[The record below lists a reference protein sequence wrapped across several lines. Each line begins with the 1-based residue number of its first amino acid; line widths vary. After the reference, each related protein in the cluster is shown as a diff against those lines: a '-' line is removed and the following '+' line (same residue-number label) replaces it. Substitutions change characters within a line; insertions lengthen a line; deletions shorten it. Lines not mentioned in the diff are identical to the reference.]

1 MLSIINATKKKA
13 FIMILNIVLVIIIF
27 IVVVV
32 AVSSREEAIKDQ
44 SQIGATK
51 FNDPEK
57 VSPNLDYSK
66 EEATQDQSTIR
77 VAGGIDTTDGKDLSI
92 WLIAGS
98 SNNFGE
104 RALVKGETITWTV
117 KCEQERELII
127 GIMSMSTEIVYSELV
142 KVGTGTVTLTI
153 PKDGDY
159 RIYVKNNS
167 LSDAN
172 FRLILDRKLEGAI
185 V

>member
-13 FIMILNIVLVIIIF
+13 FIMVLNIVLVIIIL
-27 IVVVV
+27 IGVVV
-32 AVSSREEAIKDQ
+32 AVSSPEEAIKDQ
-44 SQIGATK
+44 SQTGATNV
-51 FNDPEK
+51 NDPEK
-57 VSPNLDYSK
+57 VSPYLDYSK
-66 EEATQDQSTIR
+66 EEAPQDQSTVR
-77 VAGGIDTTDGKDLSI
+77 LAGGIETTDGKDLAI

-104 RALVKGETITWTV
+104 RALVKGETITWNV
-117 KCEQERELII
+117 KSEQDRELII
-127 GIMSMSTEIVYSELV
+127 GIMSVSTEKVYSELV
-142 KVGTGTVTLTI
+142 KVGTGTVSLTI
-153 PKDGDY
+153 PEDGDY

-167 LSDAN
+167 VSDAN